1 MDNQQIF
8 NMIVSIA
15 GFLAVYVF
23 NSTTKQI
30 QRLEDKLNELPKEYV
45 AKDDYRSDIT
55 EIKDILKQIF
65 NKLDSKA
72 DKSWEKIVTNQ
83 LTHHGATWRIGV
95 TIHVLE
101 ITLDMVLLAWRM
113 YLIGKATTSFLKM

>member
-8 NMIVSIA
+8 NAVVSIA
-15 GFLAVYVF
+15 GFLAVFVF
-23 NSTTKQI
+23 NNTTKQI
-30 QRLEDKLNELPKEYV
+30 QRLEDKINELPKEYV

-72 DKSWEKIVTNQ
+72 DKS
-83 LTHHGATWRIGV
+83 
-95 TIHVLE
+95 
-101 ITLDMVLLAWRM
+101 
-113 YLIGKATTSFLKM
+113 

>member
-8 NMIVSIA
+8 NIVVSIA

-55 EIKDILKQIF
+55 EIKSILKQIF
-65 NKLDSKA
+65 DKLDNKA

-83 LTHHGATWRIGV
+83 PTHHGETWGIGV
-95 TIHVLE
+95 TMLVLV
-101 ITLDMVLLAWRM
+101 ITPDMALLAWRM
-113 YLIGKATTSFLKM
+113 FLIGKVTTSFLKM

>member
-1 MDNQQIF
+1 MSNMDNQQIF
-8 NMIVSIA
+8 NIVVSIA

-55 EIKDILKQIF
+55 EIKSILKQIF
-65 NKLDSKA
+65 DKLDNKA
-72 DKSWEKIVTNQ
+72 DK
-83 LTHHGATWRIGV
+83 
-95 TIHVLE
+95 
-101 ITLDMVLLAWRM
+101 
-113 YLIGKATTSFLKM
+113 

>member
-30 QRLEDKLNELPKEYV
+30 QRLEDKINELPKEYV

-65 NKLDSKA
+65 NKLDAKA
-72 DKSWEKIVTNQ
+72 DKS
-83 LTHHGATWRIGV
+83 
-95 TIHVLE
+95 
-101 ITLDMVLLAWRM
+101 
-113 YLIGKATTSFLKM
+113 

>member
-23 NSTTKQI
+23 NNTTKQI
-30 QRLEDKLNELPKEYV
+30 QRLEDKINELPKEYV

-55 EIKDILKQIF
+55 EVKNILKQIF
-65 NKLDSKA
+65 DKLDNKA
-72 DKSWEKIVTNQ
+72 DKP
-83 LTHHGATWRIGV
+83 
-95 TIHVLE
+95 
-101 ITLDMVLLAWRM
+101 
-113 YLIGKATTSFLKM
+113 

>member
-8 NMIVSIA
+8 NIVVSIA

-23 NSTTKQI
+23 NNTTRQI
-30 QRLEDKLNELPKEYV
+30 QKLEDKINELPKEYV

-65 NKLDSKA
+65 NKLDDKVSKA
-72 DKSWEKIVTNQ
+72 DLKS
-83 LTHHGATWRIGV
+83 
-95 TIHVLE
+95 
-101 ITLDMVLLAWRM
+101 
-113 YLIGKATTSFLKM
+113 

>member
-30 QRLEDKLNELPKEYV
+30 QRLEDKINELPKDYV

-65 NKLDSKA
+65 NKLDNKA
-72 DKSWEKIVTNQ
+72 DKP
-83 LTHHGATWRIGV
+83 
-95 TIHVLE
+95 
-101 ITLDMVLLAWRM
+101 
-113 YLIGKATTSFLKM
+113 

>member
-8 NMIVSIA
+8 NIVVSIA

-55 EIKDILKQIF
+55 KIKSILKQIF
-65 NKLDSKA
+65 DKLDNKA
-72 DKSWEKIVTNQ
+72 DK
-83 LTHHGATWRIGV
+83 
-95 TIHVLE
+95 
-101 ITLDMVLLAWRM
+101 
-113 YLIGKATTSFLKM
+113 

>member
-8 NMIVSIA
+8 NIIVSIA

-30 QRLEDKLNELPKEYV
+30 QRLEDKINELPKEYV

-55 EIKDILKQIF
+55 EVKSILKQIF
-65 NKLDSKA
+65 DKLDNKA
-72 DKSWEKIVTNQ
+72 DK
-83 LTHHGATWRIGV
+83 
-95 TIHVLE
+95 
-101 ITLDMVLLAWRM
+101 
-113 YLIGKATTSFLKM
+113 

>member
-23 NSTTKQI
+23 NNTTKQI
-30 QRLEDKLNELPKEYV
+30 QRLEDKINELPKEYV

-72 DKSWEKIVTNQ
+72 DKP
-83 LTHHGATWRIGV
+83 
-95 TIHVLE
+95 
-101 ITLDMVLLAWRM
+101 
-113 YLIGKATTSFLKM
+113 

>member
-8 NMIVSIA
+8 NIVVSIA

-55 EIKDILKQIF
+55 EVKSILKQIF
-65 NKLDSKA
+65 DKLDNKA
-72 DKSWEKIVTNQ
+72 DK
-83 LTHHGATWRIGV
+83 
-95 TIHVLE
+95 
-101 ITLDMVLLAWRM
+101 
-113 YLIGKATTSFLKM
+113 

>member
-8 NMIVSIA
+8 NIVVSIA

-23 NSTTKQI
+23 NNTTKQI

-72 DKSWEKIVTNQ
+72 DK
-83 LTHHGATWRIGV
+83 
-95 TIHVLE
+95 
-101 ITLDMVLLAWRM
+101 
-113 YLIGKATTSFLKM
+113 